1 MINKDNRITQ
11 TASLL
16 KAIGHP
22 IRVDIILCLSQN
34 RNMTVTELCNTLDVP
49 QPILSLHLGVLRKLN
64 VLAVKKSGKRSIYS
78 VLDISVKQIIN
89 IIYHTRISN

>member
-34 RNMTVTELCNTLDVP
+34 RNMTVTELCNTLNVP
-49 QPILSLHLGVLRKLN
+49 QPVLSLHLAVLRKLN
-64 VLAVKKSGKRSIYS
+64 VLAVKKAGKRSIYS
-78 VLDISVKQIIN
+78 ISDISVKQIIN
-89 IIYHTRISN
+89 IVYHTRILN